1 MATGHR
7 PRRGKRSV
15 QLQQPS
21 EGERGGEA
29 AQPNGEQRRERGA
42 AAAGELEE
50 WSEFTRSSAGR
61 RRDGREHPRAGL

>member
-7 PRRGKRSV
+7 PRRRQRSV

-29 AQPNGEQRRERGA
+29 QPTGEQGRQRG
-42 AAAGELEE
+42 AGELEK
-50 WSEFTRSSAGR
+50 WSKPTRGSASGR
-61 RRDGREHPRAGL
+61 GDRREHPRAGL